1 MGAGNIQE
9 TYGVIRGIFPLTE
22 GVGEYIFGVHIPA
35 RPFLWNAPRGL
46 LGESGAA
53 AGAGD
58 AMHRLPPFKIPAAC
72 GTLGILDRSGA
83 VFNGDDIIRGM
94 ANMHER
100 GNGLGAGFVAYGIYP
115 EHADEYCIHAMCTTE
130 AARDGLRDFL
140 KTACTISHDE
150 AIPTR
155 RTPTISDEP
164 VLWRFFVQPREDRLA
179 RLDEGKTEEDFLVS
193 VIMEINR
200 DVPGA
205 YVASSGKNMG
215 IFKGVGYPEPIGE
228 YYRLEEYT
236 GYLWVSHTRFPTN
249 TGGWW
254 GGAHPFGLLEWSIV
268 HNGELSSY
276 GVNKR
281 YVKSFGYEC
290 TLFTDSE
297 VISYMLDLLCRRHR
311 LSIEQA
317 ALALA
322 PPEWEEVDV
331 VADPERHKLLA
342 TMRTVYAGALLNGPF
357 AVIAAH
363 NRGMVGLSDRLK
375 LRPLAAAEK
384 GNRAYL
390 ASEEAAIWAVDGKPD
405 TSWPADAGTPV
416 RFDLFGG

>member
-1 MGAGNIQE
+1 MD
-9 TYGVIRGIFPLTE
+9 P
-22 GVGEYIFGVHIPA
+22 
-35 RPFLWNAPRGL
+35 
-46 LGESGAA
+46 
-53 AGAGD
+53 
-58 AMHRLPPFKIPAAC
+58 MHRLPHFKIPAAC
-72 GTLGILDRSGA
+72 GTLGILDRSGGR
-83 VFNGDDIIRGM
+83 FNGEDIMRGM

-100 GNGLGAGFVAYGIYP
+100 GNGLGAGYVAYGIYP
-115 EHADEYCIHAMCTTE
+115 DHADDYCLHMMLLDETAKDR
-130 AARDGLRDFL
+130 ARDFL
-140 KTACTISHDE
+140 AGVCDITHDE
-150 AIPTR
+150 PIPTR
-155 RTPTISDEP
+155 RTATITDEP
-164 VLWRFFVQPREDRLA
+164 VLWRFFVQPKQAKVADRNWG
-179 RLDEGKTEEDFLVS
+179 DEQDYLVDA
-193 VIMEINR
+193 IMTINR
-200 DVPGA
+200 DVDGA

-228 YYRLEEYT
+228 YYRLEEYQ
-236 GYLWVSHTRFPTN
+236 GHLWVSHTRFPTN

-311 LSIEQA
+311 LSVEMA
-317 ALALA
+317 ALAMA
-322 PPEWEEVDV
+322 SPEWEEVDLV
-331 VADPERHKLLA
+331 QDESRKRMLT

-357 AVIAAH
+357 AVIAGH
-363 NRGMVGLSDRLK
+363 NNGMVGLSDRLK

-384 GNRAYL
+384 GSRAYI

-405 TSWPADAGTPV
+405 TSWPIDAGKPV
-416 RFDLFGG
+416 QFRLDAA